1 MEMSDLRTF
10 LAVMDSGSISQAAKT
25 LHRVP
30 SGITARIMQM
40 EEDLGVKLFLRE
52 KKRLLPTARGQT
64 LYIYARKICA
74 LMDEAELC
82 VKGMEPG
89 GRLRI
94 GALESAA
101 AARLPEVLAR
111 LHAEYP
117 NIELELVIG
126 TSSSLY
132 VDVLE
137 NRLDA
142 VFVVDAPHDDRLDRV
157 EAFDEQLVLIATS
170 GHAPIHTPDDIG
182 RKAVLAF
189 QGGCAYRN
197 RLVNWFRAYG
207 WEPQH
212 IVELASYHAIVGG
225 VIAGMGVGV
234 VPASVL
240 ELCRTNGMLSVH
252 ALEHPLCSALTE
264 LVWRKGMASANVA
277 AICRCL
283 KSCAQ
288 KPAAVPVP

>member
-1 MEMSDLRTF
+1 MEVSDLRTF
-10 LAVMDSGSISQAAKT
+10 MAVMETGSISRAAKN

-30 SGITARIMQM
+30 SGVTARIMQM
-40 EEDLGVKLFLRE
+40 EEDLGIPLFLRE

-64 LYIYARKICA
+64 LYTYARRITT

-117 NIELELVIG
+117 NMELELVMG

-132 VDVLE
+132 GDILE

-142 VFVVDAPHDDRLDRV
+142 VFVVDAPSDERLERV
-157 EAFDEQLVLIATS
+157 EAFNEQLVLIATRE
-170 GHAPIHTPDDIG
+170 HPPIHTPDDIG

-197 RLVNWFRAYG
+197 RLVNWFRAHG

-225 VIAGMGVGV
+225 VIAGMGVGM

-252 ALEHPLCSALTE
+252 ALEHHLCNAVTE

-283 KSCAQ
+283 SSCGQ
-288 KPAAVPVP
+288 KAAAPAR

>member
-40 EEDLGVKLFLRE
+40 EEELGVQLFLRE
-52 KKRLLPTARGQT
+52 KKRLLPTARGHT

-126 TSSSLY
+126 TSRSLY

-264 LVWRKGMASANVA
+264 LVWRKGMASANVT

-283 KSCAQ
+283 SSCSQ
-288 KPAAVPVP
+288 KTAAAAAG

>member
-10 LAVMDSGSISQAAKT
+10 LAVMDSGSISHAAKA

-40 EEDLGVKLFLRE
+40 EEELGVQLFLRE
-52 KKRLLPTARGQT
+52 KKRLLPTARGQM
-64 LYIYARKICA
+64 LYTYARKICA

-101 AARLPEVLAR
+101 AARLPEILAR

-117 NIELELVIG
+117 HVELELVIG

-142 VFVVDAPHDDRLDRV
+142 VFVVDAPHDDRLERV
-157 EAFDEQLVLIATS
+157 EAFEERLVLIATCE
-170 GHAPIHTPDDIG
+170 HAPIHTPDDIG

-252 ALEHPLCSALTE
+252 ALEHPVCRAITE

-277 AICRCL
+277 AVCRCL
-283 KSCAQ
+283 KSCEKQ
-288 KPAAVPVP
+288 PASPPVA

>member
-1 MEMSDLRTF
+1 M
-10 LAVMDSGSISQAAKT
+10 
-25 LHRVP
+25 
-30 SGITARIMQM
+30 
-40 EEDLGVKLFLRE
+40 
-52 KKRLLPTARGQT
+52 
-64 LYIYARKICA
+64 
-74 LMDEAELC
+74 
-82 VKGMEPG
+82 
-89 GRLRI
+89 
-94 GALESAA
+94 
-101 AARLPEVLAR
+101 PEVLAR

-117 NIELELVIG
+117 GIELELVIG

-132 VDVLE
+132 GDILE

-142 VFVVDAPHDDRLDRV
+142 VFVVDAPTDERLERM
-157 EAFDEQLVLIATS
+157 EAFTERLVLIATRE
-170 GHAPIHTPDDIG
+170 HPPIHTPDDIG

-252 ALEHPLCSALTE
+252 ALEHPLCNAVTE

-283 KSCAQ
+283 TSCEKKTSAI
-288 KPAAVPVP
+288 PAG

>member
-1 MEMSDLRTF
+1 M
-10 LAVMDSGSISQAAKT
+10 AVMEEGSISHAAKT

-30 SGITARIMQM
+30 SGVTARILQM
-40 EEDLGVKLFLRE
+40 EADLGVQLFLRE
-52 KKRLLPTARGQT
+52 KKRLLPTAKGQT
-64 LYIYARKICA
+64 LYDYARRVLA
-74 LMDEAELC
+74 LLDEAENS
-82 VKGMEPG
+82 VRGMEPG
-89 GRLRI
+89 GRFRI

-117 NIELELVIG
+117 GMELELVIG
-126 TSSSLY
+126 TSSSLF
-132 VDVLE
+132 VDILE
-137 NRLDA
+137 NSLDA
-142 VFVVDAPHDDRLDRV
+142 VFVVDAPIDARLDRIA
-157 EAFDEQLVLIATS
+157 AFEERLVLIAPC
-170 GHAPIHTPDDIG
+170 GQPPIHTPGDIG

-207 WEPQH
+207 WEPQQ

-252 ALEHPLCSALTE
+252 DLEHSLCRAVTE

-277 AICRCL
+277 ALCRCL
-283 KSCAQ
+283 HASA
-288 KPAAVPVP
+288 

>member
-1 MEMSDLRTF
+1 MEVSDLRTF
-10 LAVMDSGSISQAAKT
+10 IAVMETGGISLAAKS

-30 SGITARIMQM
+30 SGVTARIMQM
-40 EEDLGVKLFLRE
+40 EEDLGIKLFLRE

-64 LYIYARKICA
+64 LYAYARRITA

-89 GRLRI
+89 GRFRI

-101 AARLPEVLAR
+101 AARLPEILAH

-117 NIELELVIG
+117 AIELELAIG
-126 TSSSLY
+126 TSCSLY
-132 VDVLE
+132 EDILE

-142 VFVVDAPHDDRLDRV
+142 VFIVDAPADERLERV
-157 EAFDEQLVLIATS
+157 EAFNERLVLIATS

-189 QGGCAYRN
+189 QGGCAYRK

-252 ALEHPLCSALTE
+252 ALEHPLCSAVTE
-264 LVWRKGMASANVA
+264 LVWRRGMASANVA

-283 KSCAQ
+283 SICGQ
-288 KPAAVPVP
+288 KTAAAEAV

>member
-40 EEDLGVKLFLRE
+40 EEELGVQLFLRE
-52 KKRLLPTARGQT
+52 KKRLLPTARGHT

-126 TSSSLY
+126 TSRSLY

-277 AICRCL
+277 AVCRCL
-283 KSCAQ
+283 KSCVQ
-288 KPAAVPVP
+288 KPAIVPVP